1 MDDTL
6 GPGGRIENIDRTVM
20 KKQRIPEGQ
29 PGSEPGQGAPNA
41 LQFAIGREI
50 RRYRSKAGLTVAAL
64 AGAAGLSPGMLSKVE
79 NGQISPSLDTL
90 QALAKGLNVPLTS
103 LFKQFE
109 ESADASYVPA
119 GQGLLIERK
128 GTRAGHQYQLLGHS
142 VGRRGH
148 MEPYLITI
156 PEGTEVFPVFQH
168 EGLEFL
174 YILEGE
180 MNYRYG
186 NHLYTLKPGDSL
198 HFDSGTP
205 HGPEDLL
212 VVPMRFICVM
222 VDWERE

>member
-1 MDDTL
+1 
-6 GPGGRIENIDRTVM
+6 M
-20 KKQRIPEGQ
+20 KKQRV
-29 PGSEPGQGAPNA
+29 GAPADPSRSATKPGPLNS
-41 LQFAIGREI
+41 LQVAVGREI
-50 RRYRSKAGLTVAAL
+50 KRYRIKAGLTVAGL

-79 NGQISPSLDTL
+79 NGQISPSLGTL
-90 QALAKGLNVPLTS
+90 QALARGLNVPLTS

-109 ESADASYVPA
+109 KSADASYVPA

-142 VGRRGH
+142 VGKPVH

-156 PEGTEVFPVFQH
+156 PEETDVFPVFQH

-174 YILEGE
+174 YVLEGE

-186 NHLYTLKPGDSL
+186 NHLYTLRRGDSL

-212 VVPMRFICVM
+212 VVPVRFICVM
-222 VDWERE
+222 VDSEQQ

>member
-1 MDDTL
+1 
-6 GPGGRIENIDRTVM
+6 M
-20 KKQRIPEGQ
+20 KKQRTRP
-29 PGSEPGQGAPNA
+29 PADKLKPAPKQGPMNT
-41 LQFAIGREI
+41 LQIAIGRQI
-50 RRYRSKAGLTVAAL
+50 KRYRTKAGLTVAGL

-109 ESADASYVPA
+109 ESADAAYVPS
-119 GQGLLIERK
+119 GQGLMIERK

-142 VGRRGH
+142 VDKPVH

-156 PEGTEVFPVFQH
+156 PEETEVFPVFQH
-168 EGLEFL
+168 DGLEFI

-186 NHLYTLKPGDSL
+186 NHMYTLKPGDSL

-212 VVPMRFICVM
+212 AVPVRFICVM
-222 VDWERE
+222 VDAESQ

>member
-1 MDDTL
+1 MSKRRA
-6 GPGGRIENIDRTVM
+6 GSPASEAGSGRD
-20 KKQRIPEGQ
+20 
-29 PGSEPGQGAPNA
+29 APNA

-50 RRYRSKAGLTVAAL
+50 RRHRTKAGLTVAAL

-90 QALAKGLNVPLTS
+90 QGLARGLNVPLAS

-109 ESADASYVPA
+109 ESADATHVPA
-119 GQGLLIERK
+119 GRGLVIERK

-142 VGRRGH
+142 VGKPVH

-156 PEGTEVFPVFQH
+156 PEETEVFPVFQH

-174 YILEGE
+174 YVLEGE

-186 NHLYTLKPGDSL
+186 NHIYTLKTGDAL

-212 VVPMRFICVM
+212 KVPVRFICVM
-222 VDWERE
+222 VESERE

>member
-1 MDDTL
+1 
-6 GPGGRIENIDRTVM
+6 M
-20 KKQRIPEGQ
+20 KKQRIGTPADLSRPSPKQ
-29 PGSEPGQGAPNA
+29 APLNS
-41 LQFAIGREI
+41 LQVAVGREI
-50 RRYRSKAGLTVAAL
+50 KRYRIKAGLTVAGL
-64 AGAAGLSPGMLSKVE
+64 AGAAGVSSGMLSKVE
-79 NGQISPSLDTL
+79 NGQISPSLGTL

-128 GTRAGHQYQLLGHS
+128 GTRAGHQYHLLGHS
-142 VGRRGH
+142 VGKPVH

-156 PEGTEVFPVFQH
+156 PEETDVFPVFQH

-212 VVPMRFICVM
+212 AVPVRFICVM
-222 VDWERE
+222 VDSEQQ

>member
-1 MDDTL
+1 
-6 GPGGRIENIDRTVM
+6 M
-20 KKQRIPEGQ
+20 KKQRV
-29 PGSEPGQGAPNA
+29 GAPADPARPAAKPGPLNS
-41 LQFAIGREI
+41 LQVAVGREI
-50 RRYRSKAGLTVAAL
+50 KRYRIKAGLTVAEL
-64 AGAAGLSPGMLSKVE
+64 AGAAGLSSGMLSKVE
-79 NGQISPSLDTL
+79 NGQISPSLGTL
-90 QALAKGLNVPLTS
+90 QALARGLNVPLTS

-109 ESADASYVPA
+109 KSADASYVPA

-142 VGRRGH
+142 VGKPVH

-156 PEGTEVFPVFQH
+156 PEETDVFPVFQH

-174 YILEGE
+174 YVLEGE

-186 NHLYTLKPGDSL
+186 DHLYTLRPGDSL

-222 VDWERE
+222 VDSEQQ